1 MSLSTRSIIS
11 LTQFLE
17 LQGQD
22 FLSAFLEKHGL
33 PGLPRWSDGTVL
45 KFLRRT
51 LESATPDQLSTLL
64 EEIGRTGGKYQGDYE
79 SDLRARVTRKYRY
92 DDRRED
98 LVHCLEL
105 DGYRLSEQGLTP
117 VDPTVED
124 AAPPEDDLSVE
135 LGNSGLTQ
143 TSEILRMLDNST
155 DAFRRP
161 DPDYNACLANARVAL
176 TDLAK
181 AIAKARQT
189 THPGS
194 FQEDKWGQVL
204 AYLRTSGL
212 ITQQEEEGVSGVY
225 TFVSPGAHRPIG
237 LTEQEMARLGRIL
250 TVSICYFLIMLHN
263 RSKNQGQL

>member
-17 LQGQD
+17 LQDQD

-33 PGLPRWSDGTVL
+33 SGLPRWSNKTV
-45 KFLRRT
+45 FDSLRSI
-51 LESATPDQLSTLL
+51 LESATPDQLSALL
-64 EEIGRTGGKYQGDYE
+64 EEISRTGGKHQGDYE
-79 SDLRARVTRKYRY
+79 SDLRARVTPKYRY

-124 AAPPEDDLSVE
+124 AAPPEDDLSAEVR
-135 LGNSGLTQ
+135 GSGLPQ
-143 TSEILRMLDNST
+143 SDEILEKLSSST
-155 DAFRRP
+155 DAFRRSE
-161 DPDYNACLANARVAL
+161 PDYNACLTNARVAL
-176 TDLAK
+176 ETLAK
-181 AIAKARQT
+181 SIAKARQT
-189 THPGS
+189 THPSS

-212 ITQQEEEGVSGVY
+212 ITKQEEEGVSGVY
-225 TFVSPGAHRPIG
+225 TFISPGAHRPIG
-237 LTEQEMARLGRIL
+237 LTEQEMARLGRSL
-250 TVSICYFLIMLHN
+250 AVSVCYFLIKLYN
-263 RSKNQGQL
+263 L